1 MHRGGTRSGFE
12 LDRHMRVVL
21 SLLLKKHPA
30 RTLSPYRLM
39 IDPASTRR
47 QNYGSYS
54 RYYPYRIAT
63 GWLQW
68 PIRRLWLRVWSRRR
82 RYPWNR
88 PDRRCRSYGVG
99 PNLTMHQDGGIAGLS
114 ASQTAKLEKL

>member
-1 MHRGGTRSGFE
+1 MCIAAEQHQALNSIAICALFSVFFE
-12 LDRHMRVVL
+12 KAFSTDVEPL
-21 SLLLKKHPA
+21 SVD
-30 RTLSPYRLM
+30 
-39 IDPASTRR
+39 DPASTRR

-99 PNLTMHQDGGIAGLS
+99 PNLTMHQ
-114 ASQTAKLEKL
+114 